1 MLQFSRCGQNP
12 YFRNVLEDMWHSIW
26 GWRGEAIHF
35 EDTLG
40 TRTQSVDSQLLRRL
54 KSAELSYHFNVA
66 VFPVKVF
73 GGKSNILLH
82 YFPIL
87 GISPAGFSRGIF
99 SKVQYHCLTHH
110 LPWWPDILD
119 TDLSTNIYVTQGHY
133 LAIGLRHLRDRE
145 NTEVSTHINTPT
157 PGSMRMASPELLV
170 FFSIFARWMQMTF
183 TWEISLSPILQWVI
197 RQFGLFR
204 SGSAASIRYWRHLHM
219 AF

>member
-1 MLQFSRCGQNP
+1 MLQFSRCDQNP
-12 YFRNVLEDMWHSIW
+12 YIRNVLVDMWHSIW

-40 TRTQSVDSQLLRRL
+40 TRTQSADSQLLCRL

-66 VFPVKVF
+66 VFPVMVF

-82 YFPIL
+82 YFSIL
-87 GISPAGFSRGIF
+87 GISPAGLSRGIF

-119 TDLSTNIYVTQGHY
+119 TDLSTNIYVTQGHHP
-133 LAIGLRHLRDRE
+133 AIGWWHLRDRE
-145 NTEVSTHINTPT
+145 NTEVSTHMNTPT

-170 FFSIFARWMQMTF
+170 FLQYLLGECKWHSPEKFHCLPFSD
-183 TWEISLSPILQWVI
+183 E
-197 RQFGLFR
+197 
-204 SGSAASIRYWRHLHM
+204 
-219 AF
+219 